1 MHAIKMQ
8 TEIGREISEKGIV
21 PELPYFGPF
30 WDNDNQPLFEEIDI
44 DPNDLGSFPEGT
56 VLKVDM
62 WQRYDSRLISATRR
76 VGLRRFPSWLTLS
89 TTMQRPLSICVSSS
103 TRCTSLHA
111 IAQTRRPSRIFAT
124 PTLCTGVMI
133 PSNSESNHTTPTT
146 HTSPHI

>member
-56 VLKVDM
+56 VLKVDRGHFYANAVCFRKESKGWM
-62 WQRYDSRLISATRR
+62 RLPIESEYPYPHMPISNED
-76 VGLRRFPSWLTLS
+76 V
-89 TTMQRPLSICVSSS
+89 
-103 TRCTSLHA
+103 
-111 IAQTRRPSRIFAT
+111 IFQNAAE
-124 PTLCTGVMI
+124 LMI
-133 PSNSESNHTTPTT
+133 IYVPEG
-146 HTSPHI
+146 